1 MTVNMVQIAF
11 MFFDY
16 DSRAKRYSLVTL
28 FEEYSMK
35 SAPLDQDDPNGLLQR
50 CLNDYKQ
57 NDYTTEKLQNKN
69 KKRRKT
75 MMKQNNFHKRSLGHL
90 RPAPK
95 TKPKSPDCLGIITIT
110 RETMEQILEQNDG
123 DDDIVAS
130 LAGWRNT
137 DTDGSYLT
145 IEISPKIQRR
155 SEQISPEEL
164 FDIFRKAKKEIKDD
178 HTS

>member
-1 MTVNMVQIAF
+1 MI
-11 MFFDY
+11 
-16 DSRAKRYSLVTL
+16 
-28 FEEYSMK
+28 
-35 SAPLDQDDPNGLLQR
+35 
-50 CLNDYKQ
+50 
-57 NDYTTEKLQNKN
+57 
-69 KKRRKT
+69 
-75 MMKQNNFHKRSLGHL
+75 KQNNFHKRSLGHL

-145 IEISPKIQRR
+145 IEISPKTQRR

-164 FDIFRKAKKEIKDD
+164 FDIFRKERKEKKDA

>member
-1 MTVNMVQIAF
+1 
-11 MFFDY
+11 
-16 DSRAKRYSLVTL
+16 
-28 FEEYSMK
+28 
-35 SAPLDQDDPNGLLQR
+35 
-50 CLNDYKQ
+50 
-57 NDYTTEKLQNKN
+57 
-69 KKRRKT
+69 

-95 TKPKSPDCLGIITIT
+95 TKPKSPDCLGVITIT

-123 DDDIVAS
+123 DNDIVAS

>member
-1 MTVNMVQIAF
+1 
-11 MFFDY
+11 
-16 DSRAKRYSLVTL
+16 
-28 FEEYSMK
+28 
-35 SAPLDQDDPNGLLQR
+35 
-50 CLNDYKQ
+50 
-57 NDYTTEKLQNKN
+57 
-69 KKRRKT
+69 

-145 IEISPKIQRR
+145 IEISPKSQRR
-155 SEQISPEEL
+155 TDRISPEEL
-164 FDIFRKAKKEIKDD
+164 FDIFRKERKEIKDA